1 MGRSIQR
8 GGHWWNQRPDGVW
21 LRWSPESQ
29 QWEPQAIAPPP
40 PAPPRAQVPPSPPI
54 VQPLVTSAPDPR
66 AGGAGAA
73 QPPVSSSPSEFAETG
88 KLPVAR
94 REGDTRPLGI
104 VEAVPRPTSKA
115 NDVVISA
122 PRRDAAAVFENQKV
136 VAALGIVAILLVF
149 VGTYLGA
156 TKVFGGTAAVAGE
169 PAVRKPRAMSQKKWN
184 YIQKADA
191 ICTQANKKG
200 RYFERRIYASMTAS
214 DLDEMGDALR
224 DARAYIQ
231 KVNARLGRLRRPQ
244 DDRRLLDRLFKRVPV
259 MLAIYDRLV
268 AGVESGSV
276 EAVEAATNDLRV
288 AEARSNILSDRYGF
302 QVC

>member
-1 MGRSIQR
+1 
-8 GGHWWNQRPDGVW
+8 
-21 LRWSPESQ
+21 
-29 QWEPQAIAPPP
+29 
-40 PAPPRAQVPPSPPI
+40 
-54 VQPLVTSAPDPR
+54 
-66 AGGAGAA
+66 
-73 QPPVSSSPSEFAETG
+73 
-88 KLPVAR
+88 
-94 REGDTRPLGI
+94 
-104 VEAVPRPTSKA
+104 
-115 NDVVISA
+115 
-122 PRRDAAAVFENQKV
+122 
-136 VAALGIVAILLVF
+136 
-149 VGTYLGA
+149 
-156 TKVFGGTAAVAGE
+156 
-169 PAVRKPRAMSQKKWN
+169 
-184 YIQKADA
+184 
-191 ICTQANKKG
+191 
-200 RYFERRIYASMTAS
+200 MTAS